1 MFVVR
6 SYSPFDMKWKE
17 RDKEIIAA
25 VGRPTNFSG
34 AGVARIH
41 HWITET
47 SLEAD
52 DIKRR
57 LETVPDVSVVVTS
70 RAVLT

>member
-6 SYSPFDMKWKE
+6 SYSPFDRKWKE

-25 VGRPTNFSG
+25 AGRPTNFSG

-47 SLEAD
+47 AREAD

-70 RAVLT
+70 QAELT